1 MTETGSKQVAGPANA
16 ATRVSPDNLD
26 SVVLVTD
33 SRTWIA
39 VVVGLLAIGALT
51 AWGFLGSIPD
61 RTSVGAVMVREG
73 AISRAVSPITGNVD
87 DVSVSAGDRVT
98 TGQSLVSVTD
108 TDGTTQSITSAV
120 DGVVQAVSVEVGG
133 EVLAGTRVVTIINDS
148 DDGSL
153 SAISYVTAEEA
164 IAFSAVDTVDV
175 SPITADSGTY
185 GNLEGTVSFIA
196 QVPASTDDIS
206 AQVGN
211 ATLAQSLSDRAG
223 GTPYLIVIEF
233 ADPPV
238 WTESAPPFPITEGTL
253 AEVSAITSREAPVT
267 KLFN

>member
-1 MTETGSKQVAGPANA
+1 MTDTGSQPVAGPASA

-39 VVVGLLAIGALT
+39 VVVGLIAVAGLI

-73 AISRAVSPITGNVD
+73 AISRAVAPTTGNVD
-87 DVSVSAGDRVT
+87 DVSVGAGDTVT
-98 TGQSLVSVTD
+98 SGQDLVSVTD
-108 TDGTTQSITSAV
+108 TDGNMQSITSAV
-120 DGVVQAVSVEVGG
+120 DGVVQAVSVEVGT
-133 EVLAGTRVVTIINDS
+133 EVVAGMRVVTIISDT

-153 SAISYVTAEEA
+153 SAVSYVTAEEA
-164 IAFSAVDTVDV
+164 IAFSAVDSVDV

-196 QVPASTDDIS
+196 QVPASTEDIS
-206 AQVGN
+206 AQIGN
-211 ATLAQSLSDRAG
+211 ATLAQALSDRAG
-223 GTPYLIVIEF
+223 GTPYLIVVDF
-233 ADPPV
+233 DDPPV
-238 WTESAPPFPITEGTL
+238 WTETAPPFAITEGTL